1 MRAEPR
7 GAARS
12 WFRGTGVTGML
23 GVSWDPHRIREREPR
38 TRTRTRTRALVACS
52 VLRTLPVSHVLQIP
66 FKAPHLMFLG
76 GCASLLSR
84 PELESLAVC

>member
-38 TRTRTRTRALVACS
+38 TRTRTRTHALVACS

>member
-12 WFRGTGVTGML
+12 WFRGIGVTGML
-23 GVSWDPHRIREREPR
+23 GVSWDPHWIREREPR

>member
-12 WFRGTGVTGML
+12 WFRGIGVTGML

-38 TRTRTRTRALVACS
+38 TRTRTHTRALVACS

-76 GCASLLSR
+76 GRASLLSR

>member
-23 GVSWDPHRIREREPR
+23 GVSWDPHRIREREPC
-38 TRTRTRTRALVACS
+38 TCTRTRTRALVACS